1 MALIALKV
9 INFLAFLAK
18 HENNFDV
25 PGVACG
31 APTTPNLLHSLAH
44 HTTRFMRAA
53 PYRGGQPRA
62 RKRKASIGKNKISA
76 VIYLP
81 TPLVGSGWCLEA
93 KSPPLAQEKQDCRGQ
108 RDCYAERAAASKTQ
122 KSLPAHPR
130 GPDHTALEEQPLLSS
145 FGQPRLATNT
155 AVSPPLD
162 SPPRAGRHA

>member
-62 RKRKASIGKNKISA
+62 RKRKASIGKNRISA
-76 VIYLP
+76 VTYLP
-81 TPLVGSGWCLEA
+81 TPLVGSGWCLVR
-93 KSPPLAQEKQDCRGQ
+93 KI
-108 RDCYAERAAASKTQ
+108 
-122 KSLPAHPR
+122 
-130 GPDHTALEEQPLLSS
+130 
-145 FGQPRLATNT
+145 
-155 AVSPPLD
+155 SPPLD
-162 SPPRAGRHA
+162 MLAINDATDNAEQRAAIITKLADHMRRYGER